1 MEEAVAQI
9 PNWLINPLIVGFLLD
24 LMLGD
29 PRWLP
34 HPIRWFGKIIL
45 FGESKLNNGNH
56 RLLKGA
62 ILVIIITAAVS
73 GVLISI
79 PVLLKDYAC
88 IQFAF
93 ESIMV
98 FYGIANRS
106 LITECYNVESTL
118 KNVGIEAA
126 RKKLSYIVGRD
137 TDKLSENQIRTATLE
152 TLSENLSD
160 GVIAPLFYY
169 AIGGIPFM
177 FAYKLVNTLDSMIG
191 YKNERF
197 LLFGKAAA
205 KLDDVLNYIPARLT
219 ALLMVLTALSWR
231 GVLFIFKYGHKHL
244 SPNAGY
250 PEAALAGILN
260 CRFGGN
266 NYYKSEL
273 VMKPF
278 IGHTEKKLFH
288 FDILKACIIN
298 FLVTLLF
305 VLLILVFYKVCIN

>member
-1 MEEAVAQI
+1 LFD
-9 PNWLINPLIVGFLLD
+9 LI
-24 LMLGD
+24 LGD

-34 HPIRWFGKIIL
+34 HPIRWFGKIISYS
-45 FGESKLNNGNH
+45 ESKLNKGNH

-62 ILVIIITAAVS
+62 ILVLILTALVS

-79 PVLLKDYAC
+79 VVLLNDYPRV
-88 IQFAF
+88 QFAF
-93 ESIMV
+93 KSIMV

-106 LITECYNVESTL
+106 LITECYNVEWHL
-118 KNVGIEAA
+118 KNCGVEAA

-137 TDKLSENQIRTATLE
+137 TNKLTENQVRTATLE

-160 GVIAPLFYY
+160 GVIAPIFYY

-177 FAYKLVNTLDSMIG
+177 FIYKLVNTFDSMIG

-197 LLFGKAAA
+197 LLFGKVAAR
-205 KLDDVLNYIPARLT
+205 LDDVLNFIPARLT
-219 ALLMVLTALSWR
+219 AFLMVTVALSWR
-231 GVLFIFKYGHKHL
+231 GILFVIKFGHKHS

-266 NYYKSEL
+266 NWYNGEL
-273 VMKPF
+273 VVKPY
-278 IGHTEKKLFH
+278 IGYTEKKLTH
-288 FDILKACIIN
+288 SDVLKACMVN
-298 FLVTLLF
+298 FLVALLF
-305 VLLILVFYKVCIN
+305 VLSILVFY